1 MLDSKNKA
9 TVTSVRKTTER
20 KKGNKSKLK
29 RKSTTVVIGVGGYSK
44 KRVSKIKSSNS
55 LKNKRGKLKRKSV
68 TINND
73 GTGTV
78 STSSLRNPIGRTRT
92 IKNKKK
98 AERKFNR
105 VAKRFQKQVDRK
117 VKRSLA

>member
-44 KRVSKIKSSNS
+44 KI
-55 LKNKRGKLKRKSV
+55 
-68 TINND
+68 
-73 GTGTV
+73 
-78 STSSLRNPIGRTRT
+78 
-92 IKNKKK
+92 
-98 AERKFNR
+98 
-105 VAKRFQKQVDRK
+105 
-117 VKRSLA
+117 

>member
-1 MLDSKNKA
+1 MEGKKNKA
-9 TVTSVRKTTER
+9 TVTSVSKTTGR

-29 RKSTTVVIGVGGYSK
+29 RKSTTVVSSVGGYSK

-78 STSSLRNPIGRTRT
+78 STSSLRNPIGRIRT